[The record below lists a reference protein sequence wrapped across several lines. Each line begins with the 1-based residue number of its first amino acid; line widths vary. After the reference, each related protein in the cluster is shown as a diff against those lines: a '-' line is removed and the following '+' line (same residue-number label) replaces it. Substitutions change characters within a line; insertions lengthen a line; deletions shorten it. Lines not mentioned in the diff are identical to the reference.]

1 MATVIISEDQNTV
14 IDGEKKFIFNKLVTE
29 DVKYNICGH
38 CAAFTLCCK
47 LQKSTN
53 PETNFPFPCVERK
66 DGDEGNFQ
74 SE

>member
-1 MATVIISEDQNTV
+1 MENITISEDQKTV
-14 IDGEKKFIFNKLVTE
+14 IVGKEKFIFNIIDGKDE
-29 DVKYNICGH
+29 NYNICGH